1 MANITLLLNQSASC
15 RKKLSTKIIRK
26 ANTDK
31 HCKCHSTWSLFISMM
46 FCLFSG
52 CDSACDISN
61 GLSSANGNLNRLGI
75 SRAPANSTVA
85 Y

>member
-1 MANITLLLNQSASC
+1 
-15 RKKLSTKIIRK
+15 
-26 ANTDK
+26 
-31 HCKCHSTWSLFISMM
+31 MM